1 MIDVND
7 FFDQEIQCIYK
18 GEIYSV
24 RNNGAIMRHARP
36 GKAKRKNDEM
46 WTFGTK
52 GPKGYMVFCTEQV
65 HRIVATAFH
74 GEAPTSQHIIDHKDT
89 NRCNNRPENLHWIT
103 KLENILSNP
112 ITRRR
117 VILVCGSIEA
127 VLANPSLLG
136 ESKVDPNFG
145 WMRTVSPK
153 EAQISKEK
161 LEQWAKEDTVPTGK
175 GEMGEWVF
183 SKGQEENDEQYD
195 EEEPITVQAL
205 TPNVIQVNWRTP
217 CLFPLCPATPGD
229 NPLQEYLDKLTEDS
243 VFTKNDYGSSKVIK
257 ADWNKEKDSIFV
269 MTYFDSES
277 AVKGYA
283 MAKVTYDKNTGIY
296 YHESRGSYFTDDGAE
311 KYFTIERGYEWTG
324 GDVFDDF
331 C

>member
-24 RNNGAIMRHARP
+24 RNNGAIMRHARS
-36 GKAKRKNDEM
+36 GKTKRKNDDI
-46 WTFGTK
+46 WTFGAK
-52 GPKGYMVFCTEQV
+52 GPKGYMVFCAEQV
-65 HRIVATAFH
+65 HRIVATAFY
-74 GEAPTSQHIIDHKDT
+74 GEAPTNQHIVDHRDT

-127 VLANPSLLG
+127 FLANPSLLN
-136 ESKVDPNFG
+136 ESKTDPNFV

-153 EAQISKEK
+153 EAQISREK
-161 LEQWAKEDTVPTGK
+161 LEQWAKEDVVPTGK
-175 GEMGEWVF
+175 GKIGEWVF
-183 SKGQEENDEQYD
+183 NKEQEENDEQFD
-195 EEEPITVQAL
+195 KEGSITVQAL

-217 CLFPLCPATPGD
+217 CSFHLCPETPGD
-229 NPLQEYLDKLTEDS
+229 NPLQEYLDKLTDDS

-257 ADWNKEKDSIFV
+257 ADWNKEKDAIFV
-269 MTYFDSES
+269 MTYFDSEF

-311 KYFTIERGYEWTG
+311 KCFAVERGYEWTG